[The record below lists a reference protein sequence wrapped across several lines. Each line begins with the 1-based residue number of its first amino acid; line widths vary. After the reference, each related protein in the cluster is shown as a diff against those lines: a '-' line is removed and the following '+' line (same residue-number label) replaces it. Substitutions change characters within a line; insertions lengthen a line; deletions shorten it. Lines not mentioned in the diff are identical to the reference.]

1 MAYATTSHV
10 RSSAPVPAPIN
21 TNMTMKEDAARQTS
35 AEPPKTTKRKGTR
48 SVSTLTPSQ
57 LARKRANDRE
67 AQRAIRARTKEHIE
81 RLERELEDLK
91 GKHNRDDTVQDL
103 IKRNKALETE
113 LKRLRESM
121 GIPHTDPYPNS
132 VYEQGLP
139 SMPSSGI
146 PSRSSS
152 YGHSIRASPD
162 GYGYSHIPTPEPN
175 EPWAASIPVTVPS
188 TVSSPSSS
196 GPIED
201 YGYMPTSVPAPLMD
215 GVPVAPTSAP
225 YHNDVEYE
233 DGVDSDHGFHRP
245 ASNHVPLPQSY
256 PMHHHQHQQ
265 WNNMYGVYYPQSP
278 SL

>member
-1 MAYATTSHV
+1 M
-10 RSSAPVPAPIN
+10 
-21 TNMTMKEDAARQTS
+21 
-35 AEPPKTTKRKGTR
+35 
-48 SVSTLTPSQ
+48 TPSQ

-132 VYEQGLP
+132 GERRETALQMALRDQIHQSALLTTTLVYEQGLP

-162 GYGYSHIPTPEPN
+162 GYGYSHIPTPEPT

-233 DGVDSDHGFHRP
+233 DGVDSGKNDSITQPYHCPPARP
-245 ASNHVPLPQSY
+245 HPLSQ
-256 PMHHHQHQQ
+256 
-265 WNNMYGVYYPQSP
+265 
-278 SL
+278 

>member
-1 MAYATTSHV
+1 
-10 RSSAPVPAPIN
+10 
-21 TNMTMKEDAARQTS
+21 
-35 AEPPKTTKRKGTR
+35 
-48 SVSTLTPSQ
+48 
-57 LARKRANDRE
+57 
-67 AQRAIRARTKEHIE
+67 
-81 RLERELEDLK
+81 
-91 GKHNRDDTVQDL
+91 
-103 IKRNKALETE
+103 
-113 LKRLRESM
+113 
-121 GIPHTDPYPNS
+121 
-132 VYEQGLP
+132 
-139 SMPSSGI
+139 MPSSGI

-162 GYGYSHIPTPEPN
+162 GYGYSHIPTPEPT

-233 DGVDSDHGFHRP
+233 DGVDSGKNDSITQPYNCPPPPPLSQRTAGPVLTRYTDHGFHRP
-245 ASNHVPLPQSY
+245 ASNHVSLPQSY